1 MKGET
6 GARDGAS
13 IARVLGGDRMK
24 LRSLAF
30 VGMLVVGAAFAGAV
44 AQPEQAPPRVSEVKL
59 AEALRGERAQLVL
72 VKDFM
77 PIRNKGG
84 TLKAVEFERYLAP
97 SDAEQF
103 VAGRWVDAATD
114 GGTPLPV
121 SVVSVR
127 QDEAGNVIQRYRLS
141 PLPAK
146 QFVTVTVTTL
156 VARRERPEPT
166 GAHPIPKRDAYPP
179 EVLKYLDATAMVAR
193 DDPVVTA
200 AAEKILAKTTGAYQ
214 VAAEIAALAKAR
226 TYLPSGAGGPEPKS
240 LAALVL
246 QQGGSC
252 CGSAV
257 AAAAVLR
264 RCGIPAQVTY
274 CPPPSYVH
282 GIVRFWVHGHGW
294 VRMDATSGTGNLPLI
309 QEEGALSLV
318 RLYDMPLE
326 MEKLV
331 WAYAWPWHNNDDDQE
346 YTFWS
351 EGQPVATVAFE
362 ARDEEEIR
370 KRGGGVS
377 GYVAEPFMHLEP
389 GSWSALLG
397 SEPIGPGTPW
407 KDWDALVAAAR
418 EAVNARTVGRF
429 QAVVDKLPA
438 LTAYADRAESW
449 CRPDAQAAP
458 K

>member
-1 MKGET
+1 M
-6 GARDGAS
+6 R
-13 IARVLGGDRMK
+13 
-24 LRSLAF
+24 LRSLASI
-30 VGMLVVGAAFAGAV
+30 GMLLVGAASAGAV

-84 TLKAVEFERYLAP
+84 TVKSIEFDRYLAP
-97 SDAEQF
+97 SDPEQF
-103 VAGRWVDAATD
+103 VVGRWVDAATD
-114 GGTPLPV
+114 GGTPLPI
-121 SVVSVR
+121 SVVGVR
-127 QDEAGNVIQRYRLS
+127 GDEAGNVIQRYRLS

-156 VARRERPEPT
+156 VARRECPEPT
-166 GAHPIPKRDAYPP
+166 GPNPIPKPDAYLPD
-179 EVLKYLDATAMVAR
+179 VLKYLDATTMVAR
-193 DDPVVTA
+193 DDPVVVA
-200 AAEKILAKTTGAYQ
+200 AAEKILAKTTDAYR
-214 VAAEIAALAKAR
+214 VATEIAALARAR

-240 LAALVL
+240 LAATVL
-246 QQGGSC
+246 QRGGSC
-252 CGSAV
+252 CASAV

-282 GIVRFWVHGHGW
+282 GIVRFWVNGHGW

-318 RLYDMPLE
+318 RLYDMPIE
-326 MEKLV
+326 MESLD
-331 WAYAWPWHNNDDDQE
+331 WAYAWPWHNNDDDGE

-351 EGQPVATVAFE
+351 EGKPVLTVAFE
-362 ARDEEEIR
+362 ARDEEEVR
-370 KRGGGVS
+370 RRGSGIS

-407 KDWDALVAAAR
+407 EDWDGLVAAAR
-418 EAVNARTVGRF
+418 ASVNAKTVGRF
-429 QAVVDKLPA
+429 PAVMDKLPA
-438 LTAYADRAESW
+438 LAAYADRAESW
-449 CRPDAQAAP
+449 CRPGVEAAP